1 MIATSIRQDLL
12 EAAVNALP
20 PGELSAVRSAA
31 LNNFS
36 ASGFPT
42 TKDEDWRYTNL
53 AQAVAVTNQWLED
66 VATPESANEDQHD
79 TADEQHKIT
88 GQIDACWLIIR
99 NGVVDN

>member
-1 MIATSIRQDLL
+1 MSAASIRQDLL

-42 TKDEDWRYTNL
+42 TKDEDWR
-53 AQAVAVTNQWLED
+53 
-66 VATPESANEDQHD
+66 
-79 TADEQHKIT
+79 
-88 GQIDACWLIIR
+88 
-99 NGVVDN
+99 